1 MSHILEIKDLQVQY
15 HTEDGTVYALN
26 HVDLEL
32 DDGETLGLVG
42 ETGAGKTTLAK
53 SIMRLIPDPPGKIE
67 GGVIEFEGRDLLKAS
82 GAEIRA
88 VRGNQISMIFQD
100 PMSSL
105 NPVVRVGEQIAEVI
119 RVHEKCTK
127 KEAEEKAME
136 MLETVGIPAERAGDF
151 PHQFSGG
158 MKQRVGIARAYAAD
172 PKLLIMDEP
181 FGQLDAQTRYQMQE
195 EILRIW
201 EKEKRTVIFVTNNIE
216 EACYL
221 GDRIILLSD
230 CPATVKEVYPISIP
244 RPRDMVSGEF
254 LKLRT
259 VISDNTDLAI

>member
-1 MSHILEIKDLQVQY
+1 MEQLNKRMEINGISKTFFSDKGYFTAIKDVSFDVNDGEFLVILGPGRCGKTVLLNIIAGLEQQ
-15 HTEDGTVYALN
+15 TGGTVVYNGREWKGVNPEISMVFQKLALMPFKTVMEN
-26 HVDLEL
+26 VEL
-32 DDGETLGLVG
+32 GFKFRGMSKGQRRELAQHYIELVG
-42 ETGAGKTTLAK
+42 LKGFEK
-53 SIMRLIPDPPGKIE
+53 SYPTQL
-67 GGVIEFEGRDLLKAS
+67 
-82 GAEIRA
+82 
-88 VRGNQISMIFQD
+88 
-100 PMSSL
+100 
-105 NPVVRVGEQIAEVI
+105 
-119 RVHEKCTK
+119 
-127 KEAEEKAME
+127 
-136 MLETVGIPAERAGDF
+136 
-151 PHQFSGG
+151 SGG

-244 RPRDMVSGEF
+244 RPRDMVSEEF

>member
-1 MSHILEIKDLQVQY
+1 MEQLNKRMEINGISKTFFSDKGYFTAIKDVSFDVNDGDFLVILGPGRCGKTVLLNIIAGLEQQ
-15 HTEDGTVYALN
+15 TEGKVVYNGREWKGVNPEISMVFQKLALMPFKTVMEN
-26 HVDLEL
+26 VE
-32 DDGETLGLVG
+32 LGLKFRGMSKGQRRELAQHYIELVG
-42 ETGAGKTTLAK
+42 LKGFEK
-53 SIMRLIPDPPGKIE
+53 SYPTQL
-67 GGVIEFEGRDLLKAS
+67 
-82 GAEIRA
+82 
-88 VRGNQISMIFQD
+88 
-100 PMSSL
+100 
-105 NPVVRVGEQIAEVI
+105 
-119 RVHEKCTK
+119 
-127 KEAEEKAME
+127 
-136 MLETVGIPAERAGDF
+136 
-151 PHQFSGG
+151 SGG

-244 RPRDMVSGEF
+244 RPRDMVSEEF

>member
-1 MSHILEIKDLQVQY
+1 MEQLNKRMEINRISKTFFSDKGYFTAIKDVSF
-15 HTEDGTVYALN
+15 DVN
-26 HVDLEL
+26 
-32 DDGETLGLVG
+32 DGEFLVILGPGRCGKTVLLNIIAGLEQQTEGKVMYNGREWKGVNPEISMVFQKLALMPFKTVMENVELGLKFRGMSKGQRREIAQHYIELVG
-42 ETGAGKTTLAK
+42 LKGFEK
-53 SIMRLIPDPPGKIE
+53 SYPTQL
-67 GGVIEFEGRDLLKAS
+67 
-82 GAEIRA
+82 
-88 VRGNQISMIFQD
+88 
-100 PMSSL
+100 
-105 NPVVRVGEQIAEVI
+105 
-119 RVHEKCTK
+119 
-127 KEAEEKAME
+127 
-136 MLETVGIPAERAGDF
+136 
-151 PHQFSGG
+151 SGG

>member
-1 MSHILEIKDLQVQY
+1 MEQLSKRLEIKGISKTFFSDKGYFTAIKDVS
-15 HTEDGTVYALN
+15 
-26 HVDLEL
+26 L
-32 DDGETLGLVG
+32 DVNDGEFLVILGPGRCGKSVLLNIIAGLEQQTEGSVVYNGREWKGVNPEISMVFQKLALMPFKTVMENVELGLKFRGMSRGQRREIAQHYIELVG
-42 ETGAGKTTLAK
+42 LKGFEK
-53 SIMRLIPDPPGKIE
+53 SYPTQL
-67 GGVIEFEGRDLLKAS
+67 
-82 GAEIRA
+82 
-88 VRGNQISMIFQD
+88 
-100 PMSSL
+100 
-105 NPVVRVGEQIAEVI
+105 
-119 RVHEKCTK
+119 
-127 KEAEEKAME
+127 
-136 MLETVGIPAERAGDF
+136 
-151 PHQFSGG
+151 SGG

-181 FGQLDAQTRYQMQE
+181 FGQLDAQTRYQMQG

-230 CPATVKEVYPISIP
+230 CPATVKEVYSISIP
-244 RPRDMVSGEF
+244 RPRNMVGEDF

>member
-1 MSHILEIKDLQVQY
+1 MEQLNKRMEINGISKTFFSDKGYFTAIKDVSFDVNDGEFLVILGPGRCGKTVLLNIIAGLEQQ
-15 HTEDGTVYALN
+15 TGGTVVYNGREWKGVNPEISMVFQKLALMPFKTVMEN
-26 HVDLEL
+26 VE
-32 DDGETLGLVG
+32 LGLKFRGMSKGQRRELAQHYIELVG
-42 ETGAGKTTLAK
+42 LKGFEK
-53 SIMRLIPDPPGKIE
+53 SYPTQL
-67 GGVIEFEGRDLLKAS
+67 
-82 GAEIRA
+82 
-88 VRGNQISMIFQD
+88 
-100 PMSSL
+100 
-105 NPVVRVGEQIAEVI
+105 
-119 RVHEKCTK
+119 
-127 KEAEEKAME
+127 
-136 MLETVGIPAERAGDF
+136 
-151 PHQFSGG
+151 SGG

-230 CPATVKEVYPISIP
+230 CPATVKEVYPICIP
-244 RPRDMVSGEF
+244 RPRDMVSEEF

>member
-1 MSHILEIKDLQVQY
+1 MEQLNKRMEINGISKTFFSDKGYFTAIKDVSFDVNDGEFLVILGPGRCGKTVLLNIIAGLEQQ
-15 HTEDGTVYALN
+15 TGGTVVYNGREWKGVNPEISMVFQKLALMPFKTVMEN
-26 HVDLEL
+26 VE
-32 DDGETLGLVG
+32 LGLKFRGMSKGLRREIAQHYIELVG
-42 ETGAGKTTLAK
+42 LKGFEK
-53 SIMRLIPDPPGKIE
+53 SYPTQL
-67 GGVIEFEGRDLLKAS
+67 
-82 GAEIRA
+82 
-88 VRGNQISMIFQD
+88 
-100 PMSSL
+100 
-105 NPVVRVGEQIAEVI
+105 
-119 RVHEKCTK
+119 
-127 KEAEEKAME
+127 
-136 MLETVGIPAERAGDF
+136 
-151 PHQFSGG
+151 SGG

>member
-1 MSHILEIKDLQVQY
+1 MEQLNKRMEINGISKTFFSDKGYFTAIKDVSF
-15 HTEDGTVYALN
+15 DVN
-26 HVDLEL
+26 
-32 DDGETLGLVG
+32 DGEFLVILGPGRCGKTVLLNIIAGLEQQTEGKVVYNGREWKGVNPEISMVFQKLALMPFKTVMENVELGLKFRGMSKVQRREIAQHYIELVG
-42 ETGAGKTTLAK
+42 LKGFEK
-53 SIMRLIPDPPGKIE
+53 SYPTQL
-67 GGVIEFEGRDLLKAS
+67 
-82 GAEIRA
+82 
-88 VRGNQISMIFQD
+88 
-100 PMSSL
+100 
-105 NPVVRVGEQIAEVI
+105 
-119 RVHEKCTK
+119 
-127 KEAEEKAME
+127 
-136 MLETVGIPAERAGDF
+136 
-151 PHQFSGG
+151 SGG

-181 FGQLDAQTRYQMQE
+181 FGQLDAQTCYQMQE

>member
-1 MSHILEIKDLQVQY
+1 MEQLNKRMEINGISKTFFSDKGYFTAIKDVSFDVNDGEFLVILGPGRCGKTVLLNIIAGLEQQ
-15 HTEDGTVYALN
+15 TGGTVVYDGREWKGVNPEISMVFQKLALMPFKTVMEN
-26 HVDLEL
+26 VE
-32 DDGETLGLVG
+32 LGLKFRGMSKGQRRELAQHYIELVG
-42 ETGAGKTTLAK
+42 LKGFEK
-53 SIMRLIPDPPGKIE
+53 SYPTQL
-67 GGVIEFEGRDLLKAS
+67 
-82 GAEIRA
+82 
-88 VRGNQISMIFQD
+88 
-100 PMSSL
+100 
-105 NPVVRVGEQIAEVI
+105 
-119 RVHEKCTK
+119 
-127 KEAEEKAME
+127 
-136 MLETVGIPAERAGDF
+136 
-151 PHQFSGG
+151 SGG

-244 RPRDMVSGEF
+244 RPRDMVSEEF

>member
-1 MSHILEIKDLQVQY
+1 MEQLNKRMEINGISKTFFSDKGYFTAIKDVSF
-15 HTEDGTVYALN
+15 DVN
-26 HVDLEL
+26 
-32 DDGETLGLVG
+32 DGEFLVILGPGRCGKTVLLNIIAGLEQQTEGKVVYNGREWKGVNPEISMVFQKLALMPFKTVMENVELGLKFRGMSKVQRREIAQHYIELVG
-42 ETGAGKTTLAK
+42 LKGFEK
-53 SIMRLIPDPPGKIE
+53 SYPTQL
-67 GGVIEFEGRDLLKAS
+67 
-82 GAEIRA
+82 
-88 VRGNQISMIFQD
+88 
-100 PMSSL
+100 
-105 NPVVRVGEQIAEVI
+105 
-119 RVHEKCTK
+119 
-127 KEAEEKAME
+127 
-136 MLETVGIPAERAGDF
+136 
-151 PHQFSGG
+151 SGG

-244 RPRDMVSGEF
+244 RPRDMVSGDF

>member
-1 MSHILEIKDLQVQY
+1 MEQLNKRMEINGISKTFFSDKGYFTAIKDVSFDVNDGEFLVILGRGRCGKTVLLNIIAGLEQQ
-15 HTEDGTVYALN
+15 TGGTVVYNGREWKGVNPEISMVFQKLALMPFKTVMEN
-26 HVDLEL
+26 VE
-32 DDGETLGLVG
+32 LGLKFRGMSKGQRRELAQHYIELVG
-42 ETGAGKTTLAK
+42 LKGFEK
-53 SIMRLIPDPPGKIE
+53 SYPTQL
-67 GGVIEFEGRDLLKAS
+67 
-82 GAEIRA
+82 
-88 VRGNQISMIFQD
+88 
-100 PMSSL
+100 
-105 NPVVRVGEQIAEVI
+105 
-119 RVHEKCTK
+119 
-127 KEAEEKAME
+127 
-136 MLETVGIPAERAGDF
+136 
-151 PHQFSGG
+151 SGG

-244 RPRDMVSGEF
+244 RPRDMVSEEF

>member
-1 MSHILEIKDLQVQY
+1 MEQLNKRVEINGISKTFYSDKGYFTAIKDVSF
-15 HTEDGTVYALN
+15 DVN
-26 HVDLEL
+26 
-32 DDGETLGLVG
+32 DGEFLVILGPGRCGKTVLLNIIAGLEQQTEGKVVYNGREWKGVNPEISMVFQKLALMPFKTVMENVELGLKFRGMSKGQRREIAQHYIELVG
-42 ETGAGKTTLAK
+42 LKGFEK
-53 SIMRLIPDPPGKIE
+53 SYPTQL
-67 GGVIEFEGRDLLKAS
+67 
-82 GAEIRA
+82 
-88 VRGNQISMIFQD
+88 
-100 PMSSL
+100 
-105 NPVVRVGEQIAEVI
+105 
-119 RVHEKCTK
+119 
-127 KEAEEKAME
+127 
-136 MLETVGIPAERAGDF
+136 
-151 PHQFSGG
+151 SGG